1 MLLLDLDAAVLRPRQ
16 LMSFFAPLSHYDLV
30 GVMEGFS
37 RGWDGTD
44 TARRNDSLA
53 APPDPT
59 GRGWEV
65 NTGVLAVR
73 KQAAWLI
80 GKWGEEFSQRVEL
93 YSRLTG
99 VDQSA
104 LMLVLA
110 RESRARLFT
119 MPPSYNF
126 RAPTLYAAE
135 LGGPVVLHTRAAMR
149 AKPAYRAAMGSVA
162 EAVASVINRAIHG
175 GGEPGRSSGK
185 SLRGS
190 ELGWGSGRSRGG
202 DGRDSG
208 NRGGAGSR
216 RDAARPEKSD
226 SRARE
231 PPWNCRHLPGG
242 CAGKAATRLA
252 GGAATAAGTD
262 SAGGTNQGGELG
274 RTSGSS
280 RGGGGRGRERETPR
294 NCRQLPGGCAG
305 KAATRLAAEINSAG
319 IFGPAMAAENGSVVS
334 GPTSTATRALS
345 NLTGSWC
352 MQHAGCMASWWRP
365 SDLSDVR
372 RRSLTHAWRLSR
384 PRAGCML
391 PDSPRTAGA
400 TPDCSCFAPNE
411 GIGRQA
417 APCPAPGKH
426 QPLAPA
432 FEGEFGFELLHG
444 LPFLHWLHGCGLLR
458 MTRACGGMRPFYY
471 FSGQHQETSCHDR
484 PARSHW
490 RGGTLPDGV
499 ADGWS
504 WFGRQSARF
513 YAYPSGRWRPPPL
526 HARYAS
532 LPLPPLDRS
541 RPARRVY
548 VSNKFYPEGSGNV
561 ENFFSLRDV
570 QLILETL
577 LPCGFQVVYNHPTL
591 DDIGA
596 STPDANDR
604 GRKTVGD
611 GKLGDV
617 AMMHQK
623 YAAQLATGTIMLLPN
638 LGVNLSFNEVQ
649 LRAVARSGCFLVPQ
663 GGAGVMAFYQPGFH
677 VVHDVTGKERCRG
690 GSGEYFQYFAQ
701 LPQGAGESI
710 VYNTQG
716 DPSRLVE
723 ALRAMCDTSVCERA
737 ETRPASSPLAPTG
750 L

>member
-16 LMSFFAPLSHYDLV
+16 LLSFFAPLSHYDLV

-73 KQAAWLI
+73 KQAAWLV
-80 GKWGEEFSQRVEL
+80 GKWGEEFTKRVEL

-110 RESRARLFT
+110 RESRARLFA

-149 AKPAYRAAMGSVA
+149 VKPAAHRASMGSVA
-162 EAVASVINRAIHG
+162 ETVAGVINRAVHGGG

-185 SLRGS
+185 G
-190 ELGWGSGRSRGG
+190 RGG
-202 DGRDSG
+202 NELTWDSG
-208 NRGGAGSR
+208 SNRGGGGRGGGNWRGAMRLEG
-216 RDAARPEKSD
+216 AATI
-226 SRARE
+226 RE
-231 PPWNCRHLPGG
+231 LPPRNCRQLPGG
-242 CAGKAATRLA
+242 CAGKAAIRLA
-252 GGAATAAGTD
+252 AGAAADTD
-262 SAGGTNQGGELG
+262 SAGTNG
-274 RTSGSS
+274 RAP
-280 RGGGGRGRERETPR
+280 PR

-305 KAATRLAAEINSAG
+305 KAATRLAAAG
-319 IFGPAMAAENGSVVS
+319 VDLGGMFGPAMAAENGSVVN
-334 GPTSTATRALS
+334 GPTPTATRSLR

-352 MQHAGCMASWWRP
+352 MRHAGCMASWWRP
-365 SDLSDVR
+365 SDLDEAR
-372 RRSLTHAWRLSR
+372 RRSLTHAWRLTR
-384 PRAGCML
+384 PRAGCLL

-400 TPDCSCFAPNE
+400 TPDCSCFAPNDD
-411 GIGRQA
+411 IGRQA
-417 APCPAPGKH
+417 APCPKPGTH

-444 LPFLHWLHGCGLLR
+444 LPFLHWLHSCNLLR

-471 FSGQHQETSCHDR
+471 FSGQHQEISCDDR
-484 PARSHW
+484 PSRSHW

-504 WFGRQSARF
+504 WFGKQSARF
-513 YAYPSGRWRPPPL
+513 YAYPSGRWKPPPL

-532 LPLPPLDRS
+532 LPLPLLDQT
-541 RPARRVY
+541 RPVRRVY
-548 VSNKFYPEGSGNV
+548 VSNKFYPEGSGKV

-570 QLILETL
+570 QLILDTL
-577 LPCGFQVVYNHPTL
+577 LPCGFQVIYNHPSS

-604 GRKTVGD
+604 GRKTIGD
-611 GKLGDV
+611 GKLGDL
-617 AMMHQK
+617 AMMRQK
-623 YAAQLATGTIMLLPN
+623 YAAQLAAGTIMLLPS
-638 LGVNLSFNEVQ
+638 LGGNQSALSFNEVQ

-723 ALRAMCDTSVCERA
+723 SLRAMCDTRVCERA
-737 ETRPASSPLAPTG
+737 QARPGVMKTPAMPRRRAELAVEVLG
-750 L
+750 Q